1 MTTNESALHGPVDP
15 VDAERIKQDLWRL
28 ARDMDSLLKA
38 TAGLT
43 GRHVA
48 AARAKADESLLAAK
62 ANLHMLQDAALART
76 RAAGVA
82 ADEYVRENPWRA
94 MAIGGA
100 AGLLIGALLA
110 RCERSEPPAALD
122 G

>member
-1 MTTNESALHGPVDP
+1 
-15 VDAERIKQDLWRL
+15 
-28 ARDMDSLLKA
+28 MDSLLKA

-62 ANLHMLQDAALART
+62 ANL
-76 RAAGVA
+76 RAASSRYMLVVGHA
-82 ADEYVRENPWRA
+82 PNGVREPTPRRPTNSSSST
-94 MAIGGA
+94 
-100 AGLLIGALLA
+100 LLTSRISTKA
-110 RCERSEPPAALD
+110 R